1 MTIVEI
7 QLIPHKKNKYK
18 VRLDGGE
25 DLVLY
30 KRELKIYGLEEG
42 AELSDDDYNRILEET
57 LIPRAKRRAMHLL
70 EKQDRTQHNL
80 EDKLRESDYPP
91 VAVQAAV
98 EYVASYHYIDDER
111 YARSYVRM
119 HQEGKSKRRIQQ
131 DLMQKGVD
139 RDVIALALEEEY
151 EISEAEMIRDLLR
164 KKHYNPEE
172 ADAKERQKMYRFL
185 MGRGF
190 STNDI
195 SKVLRGYEEF

>member
-7 QLIPHKKNKYK
+7 QLIPRKKNKYK

-30 KRELKIYGLEEG
+30 KRELKSYGLEEG
-42 AELSDDDYNRILEET
+42 IELSDVDYARILEET
-57 LIPRAKRRAMHLL
+57 IIPRAKRRAMHLL

-80 EDKLRESDYPP
+80 EDKLRESDYPN
-91 VAVQAAV
+91 VAIQAAV

-111 YARSYVRM
+111 YARSYVRF
-119 HQEGKSKRRIQQ
+119 HQEGKSKRRITQ

-139 RDVIALALEEEY
+139 RDIIALALEEEY
-151 EISEAEMIRDLLR
+151 ESSEEGMIRDLLR
-164 KKHYNPEE
+164 KKNYDPEN

-190 STNDI
+190 SSNDI
-195 SKVLRGYEEF
+195 SKVLRGFEEF

>member
-7 QLIPHKKNKYK
+7 QLIPRKKNKYK

-30 KRELKIYGLEEG
+30 KRELKSYGLEEG
-42 AELSDDDYNRILEET
+42 VELSDVDYARILEET
-57 LIPRAKRRAMHLL
+57 IIPRAKRRAMHLL

-80 EDKLRESDYPP
+80 EDKLRESDYPN
-91 VAVQAAV
+91 VAIQAAV

-111 YARSYVRM
+111 YARSYVRF
-119 HQEGKSKRRIQQ
+119 HQEGKSKRRITQ

-139 RDVIALALEEEY
+139 RDIIALALEEEY
-151 EISEAEMIRDLLR
+151 ESSEEGMIRDLLR
-164 KKHYNPEE
+164 KKNYNPEN

-190 STNDI
+190 SSNDI
-195 SKVLRGYEEF
+195 SKVLRGFEEF